1 MGRGGFEPPKALG
14 QLIYSQSRLTTSVS
28 ARPRNFTENGEMP
41 RRRLIMWQGLVA
53 PSLERL
59 IVTPRDNGFELSG
72 LILQAH
78 REVPYVVRYRIA
90 LDASWIT
97 CSVELEV
104 DNGGHRGVRL
114 DRDSTGQWSLDGKRR
129 SEFDGCADV
138 DIEWSPSTNTLPI
151 RRLDQPPGTTTW
163 LTAVWIRLPWLSV
176 EPLEQSYER
185 LTKRRY
191 RYRAG
196 DFTAD
201 LEVDAEGWVRQY
213 GVIWKAVAT
222 SG

>member
-1 MGRGGFEPPKALG
+1 
-14 QLIYSQSRLTTSVS
+14 
-28 ARPRNFTENGEMP
+28 
-41 RRRLIMWQGLVA
+41 MWQGLVA

-59 IVTPRDNGFELSG
+59 IVTPRDTGFELSG

-78 REVPYVVRYRIA
+78 HEIPYVVRYRVA
-90 LDASWIT
+90 LDTSWT
-97 CSVELEV
+97 TQSVELEIE
-104 DNGGHRGVRL
+104 NGGHRELRL
-114 DRDSTGQWSLDGKRR
+114 DRDPSDQWSIDGVRR
-129 SEFDGCADV
+129 AEFDGCADV

-151 RRLDQPPGTTTW
+151 RRLDQAPGTTSW
-163 LTAVWIRLPWLSV
+163 LTAVWIRLPGLSV

-185 LTKRRY
+185 LSERRF

-201 LEVDAEGWVRQY
+201 LEVDDKGWVRQY
-213 GVIWKAVAT
+213 GVNWKTVAT